1 MKQFFL
7 LLPPLLL
14 TCALSA
20 QLVITPGAQLFM
32 LGNAQV
38 TLQNTN
44 LVNNGTL
51 TAGNSMFSFTGNV
64 NSTVGGLQTTRF
76 FACEVN
82 KTGSSS
88 VLLQSPISISGRI
101 LFTNGFLNLN
111 GFNAD
116 LGNTAFLEG
125 EKESSRVTGSNGGQ
139 VLFNTILN
147 APVAANP
154 GNLGAVIS
162 SGQNLG
168 NVIIRRGH
176 QSQLNN
182 LGTGASILRYYDIVP
197 ANNTGLNAALRVNYF
212 DGELNNLNENLLV
225 LVESKDTL
233 HWGSRAFTTRSTA
246 TNFVEKTALNSFARF
261 TLSTDNNPLPVR
273 FVSFNT
279 KCESNMVIVSWKTAQ
294 EQNSHHFNIE
304 KSLDGAQWSPI
315 GNVPAAGNSAAER
328 NYTFADNSP
337 IENSYYR
344 VAEYDADG
352 SVQYTSVLTSA
363 CSVAGALNVWPN
375 PFHNK
380 VFVNITAAGRSQAV
394 IKVFDSKGALI
405 KIERATVV
413 PGANQFGVDIASFAN
428 GVYQLAVEWG
438 NGEKKVIPVMKQ

>member
-7 LLPPLLL
+7 LLLPLLMTRTL
-14 TCALSA
+14 PA

-51 TAGNSMFSFTGNV
+51 TAGNSMFSFTGNA
-64 NSTVGGLQTTRF
+64 NSTIGGSQFINF

-82 KTGSSS
+82 KTSNSAVS
-88 VLLQSPISISGRI
+88 LQSPINISSRI

-116 LGNTAFLEG
+116 LGNTAFLDG

-139 VLFNTILN
+139 VLFNTTLN

-168 NVIIRRGH
+168 NVVIRRGH
-176 QSQLNN
+176 QSQLNST
-182 LGTGASILRYYDIVP
+182 GTGASILRFYDIVP
-197 ANNTGLNAALRVNYF
+197 ANNTGLNATLRFNYF

-233 HWGSRAFTTRSTA
+233 HWNSRAFTTRSTA
-246 TNFVEKTALNSFARF
+246 VNFVEKTALNSFARF
-261 TLSTDNNPLPVR
+261 TLSADNNPLPVR

-279 KCESNMVIVSWKTAQ
+279 KCESNRVIITWKTAQ
-294 EQNSHHFNIE
+294 EQNSSHFNIE
-304 KSLDGAQWSPI
+304 KSLDGSNWSVI
-315 GNVPAAGNSAAER
+315 GSRQAAGSSTTSGDYSFTDNNPVQNS
-328 NYTFADNSP
+328 F
-337 IENSYYR
+337 YR
-344 VAEYDADG
+344 IAQYDADG
-352 SVQYTSVLTSA
+352 SFQYTGVVKSS
-363 CSVAGALNVWPN
+363 CSIADALNVWPN
-375 PFHNK
+375 PFHNT
-380 VFVNITAAGRSQAV
+380 VFVNITAAGPSQAV
-394 IKVFDSKGALI
+394 IKIFDSKGALL
-405 KIERATVV
+405 KIDRASVV
-413 PGANQFGVDIASFAN
+413 PGTNQFGVDIASFAN
-428 GVYQLAVEWG
+428 GVYQLSVEWG
-438 NGEKKVIPVMKQ
+438 NGQKKIIPVMKQ